1 MQWIESVWPSDRGA
15 QLLLVAGSV
24 LAVLVVFALIY
35 LITLRQRLRLPK
47 GTRSRQPRL
56 SLVDA
61 YSLDGKRQ
69 LVLVR
74 RDNIEHLVM
83 IGGPNDVLLESHIV
97 RSANAPV
104 APKERDAAARS
115 VAAVPSSAPPV
126 KPAAPA
132 VAVPARSSGDAVPVA
147 EKPAAAAMV
156 KKPAEAQP
164 LRTVKVETPAPVKA
178 EPAGKAEVA
187 PAPRPAFA
195 AAPQPHTAPL
205 SPPLER
211 VIAKPLPAAA
221 ERPAPMIRPVTAPVE
236 AKPAPAPQTQPQEED
251 IESLEAEMA
260 RLLGRSS

>member
-1 MQWIESVWPSDRGA
+1 MMQWIQSMWPSDKGA
-15 QLLLVAGSV
+15 QLLLMAGLV

-35 LITLRQRLRLPK
+35 LIMLRPRLRPPK
-47 GTRSRQPRL
+47 GVRSRQPRL

-97 RSANAPV
+97 RSTNVPA
-104 APKERDAAARS
+104 APKERDAAVRS
-115 VAAVPSSAPPV
+115 VASVPASTPPV

-132 VAVPARSSGDAVPVA
+132 VAVPAA

-156 KKPAEAQP
+156 KKP
-164 LRTVKVETPAPVKA
+164 VETQPPLKAVKA
-178 EPAGKAEVA
+178 DA
-187 PAPRPAFA
+187 PAPAKVEPAVKADGPSAPRPPFA
-195 AAPQPHTAPL
+195 AASLP
-205 SPPLER
+205 PPLER

-221 ERPAPMIRPVTAPVE
+221 ERPMPASPAPIRPVAAPPETKPTA
-236 AKPAPAPQTQPQEED
+236 APQPPAQEDD

-260 RLLGRSS
+260 RLLGRTS